1 MNLPTWLPD
10 KRYYEYAYHKF
21 FNPKVTYNTWNSWD
35 EWHYPEKDLIR
46 FKHIIGDQLDHIQN
60 KRVLDV
66 ACHLGYLSL
75 FCLHNNASY
84 VTGTNVRDRELEIA
98 DEVGKIAGYNN
109 LEFINSNIYHTEEFL
124 KLCNSHDTILLSG
137 IIYHINNHYQVLKT
151 IADSSAQTVII
162 ETDLHKAINLGS
174 NPIINWIVE
183 ETGLW
188 SEGFEENQTTTFV
201 GVPNRQWIEQSLL
214 QLNFTILYNKKFE
227 FIDNNRISRDRC
239 VIVGQKNFTDSKK

>member
-1 MNLPTWLPD
+1 MTLPTWVPD
-10 KRYYEYAYHKF
+10 KRYYEYSYHKF
-21 FNPKVTYNTWNSWD
+21 FNPEVSYDSWVSWD
-35 EWHYPEKDLIR
+35 EWDYPKKDLVR
-46 FKHIIGDQLDHIQN
+46 FQHIIADQIGHIRN

-84 VTGTNVRDRELEIA
+84 VTGTNVRDRELGIA
-98 DEVGKIAGYNN
+98 SEVAKLAGYNN
-109 LEFINSNIYHTEEFL
+109 FQFVNSNIYHTEEFS

-151 IADSSAQTVII
+151 IADSCARTVII

-183 ETGLW
+183 ETGYS
-188 SEGFEENQTTTFV
+188 SEGFEENQSTTFV
-201 GVPNRQWIEQSLL
+201 GIPNRQWIEQALL
-214 QLNFTILYNKKFE
+214 QLNFKILYNKKFE
-227 FIDNNRISRDRC
+227 FIDNNGLSRYRC
-239 VIVGQKNFTDSKK
+239 VIVGQK